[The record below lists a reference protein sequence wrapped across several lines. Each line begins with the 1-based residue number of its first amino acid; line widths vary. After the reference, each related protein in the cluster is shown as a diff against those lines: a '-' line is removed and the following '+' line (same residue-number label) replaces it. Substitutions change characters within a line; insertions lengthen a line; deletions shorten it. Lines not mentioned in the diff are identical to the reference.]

1 MSQPPNSPGEQQA
14 NASAFAQWQSLKDS
28 GHFKP
33 ATSISLHSLSP
44 ASVPLLGS
52 PIDLGPPISANTTPH
67 ATPTPPAY
75 SPTSAYAPRPDAPT
89 APVHPIATYVPRS
102 ERPTTPDYPAS
113 TYAPPRAAPIP
124 PAHAPSPYT
133 AHPTAPQLAPTSQNN
148 IPQSTYGPFPGA
160 HGYASQPQILLTPD
174 SITRDMLASRVQT
187 LLRLALP
194 EFNIS
199 QNVMLSMSLV
209 SRIIHLGQ
217 NGALGPHGIQK
228 LDEIF
233 IVIGHDGLKKYMA
246 LAVMAPVSL
255 CVLLKGT
262 SEDLEGKEPLVD
274 RKSMEWLRQGF
285 HNVAV
290 DEYNRLQRSM
300 QVPARR

>member
-1 MSQPPNSPGEQQA
+1 
-14 NASAFAQWQSLKDS
+14 
-28 GHFKP
+28 
-33 ATSISLHSLSP
+33 
-44 ASVPLLGS
+44 
-52 PIDLGPPISANTTPH
+52 
-67 ATPTPPAY
+67 
-75 SPTSAYAPRPDAPT
+75 
-89 APVHPIATYVPRS
+89 
-102 ERPTTPDYPAS
+102 
-113 TYAPPRAAPIP
+113 
-124 PAHAPSPYT
+124 
-133 AHPTAPQLAPTSQNN
+133 
-148 IPQSTYGPFPGA
+148 
-160 HGYASQPQILLTPD
+160 
-174 SITRDMLASRVQT
+174 VQT
-187 LLRLALP
+187 LLRFALP

-255 CVLLKGT
+255 CVLLRGT